1 MDANLYYTVFLT
13 VVTIM
18 TAVISSKYSS
28 YPDSR
33 FVLRRT
39 SSGGA
44 LFLTVAL
51 TLFIGLRP
59 LSYLFTDMYNYH
71 MSYYHVFGQPYSFNP
86 DSENIFFDNILYYLA
101 SERYDL
107 DLFFLLIA
115 AIYFGGIFIAMK
127 KLFPRDTLYAVVI
140 YLGAFSTFSYATNG
154 IKAGAAASIFLCA
167 IAYRRQL
174 PACIMFLIASLGFH
188 HSMIMPIAAF
198 AICHFYSEPKKYL
211 SLWIICLIIA
221 ACHITF
227 FQELFGS
234 MANDQGAGY
243 LIKDKAISNWGYYA
257 GFRFDFA
264 LYSAAPI
271 VLGYWLITNCGYR
284 SKTYNFIYSLYTLT
298 NAVWLLCMY
307 ASFTNRI
314 AYLSWLML
322 PIALTYPFFDSCF
335 RPRQYRLANTV
346 ARCHLG
352 FTLAMT
358 IVYYGFLKALF

>member
-1 MDANLYYTVFLT
+1 MDANLYYTVYLT
-13 VVTIM
+13 AVTIM
-18 TAVISSKYSS
+18 TAVLASQYSS
-28 YPDSR
+28 LPDSR
-33 FVLRRT
+33 FGLKRT
-39 SSGGA
+39 GA
-44 LFLTVAL
+44 GAALILTVAM

-71 MSYYHVFGQPYSFNP
+71 MLYYHVFGQPYSFNP
-86 DSENIFFDNILYYLA
+86 DNENFLFDNILHYLA

-115 AIYFGGIFIAMK
+115 AIYFVGIFIAMR
-127 KLFPRDTLYAVVI
+127 KLFPRDTLYAVII

-167 IAYRRQL
+167 IAYRKRL

-188 HSMIMPIAAF
+188 HSMIMPITAF
-198 AICHFYSEPKKYL
+198 VICLFYSEPKKYL
-211 SLWIICLIIA
+211 ALWIVCLAIA

-234 MANDQGAGY
+234 MADEQGAGY
-243 LIKDKAISNWGYYA
+243 LIKDKAISNWGYYS

-264 LYSAAPI
+264 VYSAVPV
-271 VLGYWLITNCGYR
+271 VLGYYLISKLGYK

-322 PIALTYPFFDSCF
+322 PVALVYPFFDSRF
-335 RPRQYRLANTV
+335 LPHQYRKANIV
-346 ARCHLG
+346 AWYHLG
-352 FTLAMT
+352 FTLAMM
-358 IVYYGFLKALF
+358 IIYYGFLKAML